1 VVICCHSCGR
11 IFFLLTI
18 SGEKRATETVNDY
31 YYEYSCGI
39 LFFLVVLL
47 FASLSAVDGFAERA
61 LHIKMGDIRCD
72 TLSLS
77 GNPTHGGY
85 NVEEVWL
92 RNNNIVAYAIDK
104 DKGLIC
110 FEPLNVG
117 STKVKVRGQRY
128 ELDRYGKQKSSEPF
142 YRPFRVRVS
151 PQNGGST
158 GGKMY

>member
-1 VVICCHSCGR
+1 M
-11 IFFLLTI
+11 LKK
-18 SGEKRATETVNDY
+18 SGSEIT
-31 YYEYSCGI
+31 
-39 LFFLVVLL
+39 
-47 FASLSAVDGFAERA
+47 
-61 LHIKMGDIRCD
+61 
-72 TLSLS
+72 TLSHTL
-77 GNPTHGGY
+77 
-85 NVEEVWL
+85 L
-92 RNNNIVAYAIDK
+92 IKI
-104 DKGLIC
+104 KGLIC

>member
-1 VVICCHSCGR
+1 MNIR
-11 IFFLLTI
+11 TTKILL
-18 SGEKRATETVNDY
+18 
-31 YYEYSCGI
+31 
-39 LFFLVVLL
+39 FLVAFLV
-47 FASLSAVDGFAERA
+47 ASLSAVDGFAERT

-77 GNPTHGGY
+77 GKPPNGGY
-85 NVEEVWL
+85 HVEDVWL
-92 RNNNIVAYAIDK
+92 QRNDIVAYAIDK

-117 STKVKVRGQRY
+117 STRVKVRGQRY

-142 YRPFRVRVS
+142 YRPFRVRVI

>member
-1 VVICCHSCGR
+1 MNIR
-11 IFFLLTI
+11 TTKILL
-18 SGEKRATETVNDY
+18 
-31 YYEYSCGI
+31 
-39 LFFLVVLL
+39 FLVAFFV
-47 FASLSAVDGFAERA
+47 ASLSAVDGFAERT

-77 GNPTHGGY
+77 GKPPNGGY
-85 NVEEVWL
+85 HVEEVWL
-92 RNNNIVAYAIDK
+92 QRNDIVAYAIDK

-117 STKVKVRGQRY
+117 STKVRVRGQRY

-151 PQNGGST
+151 PQKGGST

>member
-1 VVICCHSCGR
+1 MNIR
-11 IFFLLTI
+11 TTKILL
-18 SGEKRATETVNDY
+18 
-31 YYEYSCGI
+31 
-39 LFFLVVLL
+39 FLVV
-47 FASLSAVDGFAERA
+47 FFVASLSAVDGFAERT

-77 GNPTHGGY
+77 GKPPNGGY
-85 NVEEVWL
+85 HVEDVWL
-92 RNNNIVAYAIDK
+92 QRNDIVAYAIDK

-117 STKVKVRGQRY
+117 STRVKVRGQRY

-142 YRPFRVRVS
+142 YRPFRVRVI

-158 GGKMY
+158 GGKKY

>member
-1 VVICCHSCGR
+1 MIIIICIHPAILMEKGLGMDIRTTKILCFFVVI
-11 IFFLLTI
+11 
-18 SGEKRATETVNDY
+18 
-31 YYEYSCGI
+31 
-39 LFFLVVLL
+39 LFV
-47 FASLSAVDGFAERA
+47 SLSAVDGFAERT
-61 LHIKMGDIRCD
+61 LHIKMGEIRCD

-77 GNPTHGGY
+77 GKPTHGGY
-85 NVEEVWL
+85 NVEKVWL

-128 ELDRYGKQKSSEPF
+128 QLDRYGKQKSSEPF
-142 YRPFRVRVS
+142 YRPFKVRVS

-158 GGKMY
+158 AGKMY

>member
-1 VVICCHSCGR
+1 MNIR
-11 IFFLLTI
+11 TTKILL
-18 SGEKRATETVNDY
+18 
-31 YYEYSCGI
+31 
-39 LFFLVVLL
+39 FLVAFFV
-47 FASLSAVDGFAERA
+47 ASLSAVDGFAERT

-77 GNPTHGGY
+77 GKPPNGGY
-85 NVEEVWL
+85 HVEDVWL
-92 RNNNIVAYAIDK
+92 QRNDIVAYAIDK

-117 STKVKVRGQRY
+117 STRVKVRGQRY

-142 YRPFRVRVS
+142 YRPFRVRVI

-158 GGKMY
+158 GGKKY